1 MIETAL
7 LSFGSLFFSLLL
19 TIVYYIKSK
28 QTKINNR
35 FFTLMLILLNL
46 TILSEIVALTII
58 YYFNDIIILEDILSR
73 INLILTI
80 SWIMS
85 IACYVFTIGY
95 TSKITNYRQFL
106 LNNKSTRILLIIYIV
121 SIIIS
126 FFVSFDNVK
135 NEDGVYFAGQAVN
148 LLYLFGVLSILGA
161 IVGVIKIK
169 MEKKEA
175 NLTSIIVGI
184 IVSLT
189 IIVLQR
195 IFPLYLM
202 ITCMFVFDTYILY
215 FMFENPDLYLI
226 DELKDAK
233 INAEDSGNAKTDF
246 LSNMS
251 HEIRTP
257 MNAILGFSEGILS
270 EKEFNFENIKKDIE
284 NINSAG
290 NNLLEIIDNILDISK
305 IESGKERV
313 ETIDYNIESM
323 ISELKNLINVRIGN
337 KKINLLLDINPNL
350 PKNLKGDKTKIYQIL
365 LNVLGNAV
373 KYTEVGKIIFKIDF
387 ERLKDNKVLLHFC
400 IEDTGSGIKEEDF
413 DKVFEKFSRLDLAVE
428 KEIEG
433 TGLGL
438 VIVKKLVNL
447 LEGKIWFE
455 SDYNVGTSF
464 YIDIIQTISTKNIE
478 EKIEEKNNENKYI
491 DCSNYKILLVDDNK
505 LNLKV
510 AEKVLS
516 NYKFQITTFDNG
528 KDCINDIKKGSNY
541 DLIFLDHMMPEIDG
555 IEVLHMLKK
564 LEGYKLPPIIVLTAN
579 AIAGMKE
586 MYLNEGFDEY
596 LSKPINIKEL
606 DKIINKYFNH

>member
-541 DLIFLDHMMPEIDG
+541 DLIFLDHMMPKIDG
-555 IEVLHMLKK
+555 IEVLHILKK